1 MDFSRHCI
9 DLDNPQLRN
18 KASASAP
25 QKPTAVDSRGYMKS
39 KQLKV
44 FFRCSAD
51 ANLIIALVLALLTSG
66 LLVAR
71 VVAHGPE
78 VLLKTDPV
86 IGAVLKQPPSKVTAW
101 FSTELDTKL
110 STLQVFDAQGR
121 QVDLGDGGVDLDD
134 PDHASLVASLP
145 TLPDGVYLV
154 RWSAVLDDGDAVEG
168 EFTFTVGEGR
178 AAATE
183 STALQQATTE
193 ARPEWL
199 GIFILAGLVLAVVVG
214 ISIVL
219 WRQKQTGTQ
228 KDTEM
233 IGLPD

>member
-1 MDFSRHCI
+1 
-9 DLDNPQLRN
+9 
-18 KASASAP
+18 
-25 QKPTAVDSRGYMKS
+25 MKS
-39 KQLKV
+39 KQLLV
-44 FFRCSAD
+44 PFCHRLGAH
-51 ANLIIALVLALLTSG
+51 LMALVLTLLVSG

-71 VVAHGPE
+71 IAAHGPE
-78 VLLKTDPV
+78 VLTKSDPPNE
-86 IGAVLKQPPSKVTAW
+86 AVLKQSPSKVTAW

-110 STLQVFDAQGR
+110 STLQVFDTEGR
-121 QVDLGDGGVDLDD
+121 QVDNGDGGVDLND

-168 EFTFTVGEGR
+168 EFTFTVAEGK

-199 GIFILAGLVLAVVVG
+199 GIFISAGLAVLVLAVVVG
-214 ISIVL
+214 ISVFL
-219 WRQKQTGTQ
+219 WRQKQTGTRQ
-228 KDTEM
+228 DTET
-233 IGLPD
+233 IGLHD